1 MFEIAAA
8 MRTLHFIPPSTDTS
22 NQLLARDKTNIIED
36 LRSRLEERYLKDA
49 DLSVPLYWLIVHSTR
64 HMLSKIW
71 LASGFLVVSKQLLT
85 MAEP

>member
-1 MFEIAAA
+1 

-22 NQLLARDKTNIIED
+22 NQLFARDKTKMIEE

-64 HMLSKIW
+64 HLLSKIW
-71 LASGFLVVSKQLLT
+71 LASGFLAISKRLFNDGRAT
-85 MAEP
+85 A